1 MKLVFNSVEFLFYF
15 LPLFFLIYYLSP
27 KKIKNMILLAGSLIF
42 YAHGEP
48 VYVILLILSVYFNYY
63 VGLCLGNNKG
73 YDTFE
78 YEEFKYDEIEYDE
91 IEYVDLEYDESELER
106 SKHRKAKKK
115 EKRKQGRK
123 CWLLVTAVI
132 ANVGVL
138 ALFKYHI
145 GNLSL
150 PLGMSFYTFQVL
162 AYLIDVYKGTVQR
175 EGSLLNF
182 ANYITMFPKLI
193 SGPIADYGRMKEQLV
208 SPKISAKRLQDG
220 MKCFTVG
227 LGLKVLLADSV
238 GILWHEVQVIGFE
251 SISTPLAWLGAIA
264 YSMKI
269 YFDFYGYSLMAIGLG
284 RMLGFELPK
293 NFDNPYMAKSVR
305 EFYRRWHI
313 TLGKWFCQY
322 VYIPLGGS
330 RRGEIKTIFNLL
342 VVWLLTAIWHG
353 NTLNF
358 LIWGGLLVC
367 CIVMERFL
375 GKTGLGR
382 YFHVLPHLYLWVVI
396 PVSWMCFAITD
407 VEQLGVY
414 LGRMTGLV
422 PAVTVLASDWQN
434 ALQSYGGL
442 LLAAVLLCTPIPGK
456 IYNKLKKNF
465 FGSIILA
472 VLFWVC
478 VHRIL
483 LEGNNPFMY
492 FRF

>member
-1 MKLVFNSVEFLFYF
+1 MVFNSVEFLFYF

-27 KKIKNMILLAGSLIF
+27 NKIKNMVLLAGSLIF

-63 VGLCLGNNKG
+63 VGLCLGNHKG
-73 YDTFE
+73 YDKFE
-78 YEEFKYDEIEYDE
+78 YEEFKFDKIEYE
-91 IEYVDLEYDESELER
+91 ELGYEKKEYSERDYKE
-106 SKHRKAKKK
+106 KKK
-115 EKRKQGRK
+115 VSRKQRRK
-123 CWLLVTAVI
+123 RWLLGTAII

-138 ALFKYHI
+138 ALFKCHI
-145 GNLSL
+145 GDLSL

-175 EGSLLNF
+175 EGSLLHF

-193 SGPIADYGRMKEQLV
+193 SGPIADYGRMKKQLV
-208 SPKISAKRLQDG
+208 SPRINAQRLQDG
-220 MKCFTVG
+220 LKCFTVG
-227 LGLKVLLADSV
+227 LALKVLLADRV

-251 SISTPLAWLGAIA
+251 SISTPLAWLAAIA

-293 NFDNPYMAKSVR
+293 NFEHPYMAKSVR

-330 RRGEIKTIFNLL
+330 RRGEIKTICNLL

-353 NTLNF
+353 TTLNF

-367 CIVMERFL
+367 CIVMERLL
-375 GKTGLGR
+375 GKTGLGK

-442 LLAAVLLCTPIPGK
+442 LLAAVLLCTPIPAK
-456 IYNKLKKNF
+456 IYGKLKKNF
-465 FGSIILA
+465 LGSIILA